1 MMNECE
7 ICGAAL
13 DPGEKCSCQTG
24 EQSSVPALRVI
35 RTPVISEALDSVTHQ
50 LNTVLATVEQLQAN
64 DSSLKQVKAIRAEL
78 AKQFQAME
86 QQRKAAKKQ
95 VMEPYLQ
102 AEAKY
107 KAAVADP
114 YQEADKRLKAWVDNY
129 QNGLKA
135 AKEQELRE
143 YFEELCAVHGVDFL
157 RFESAGVAVDMA
169 MARQKESRKAM
180 QQLESFVLR
189 ARADLDTILKMDDS
203 AEILAE
209 YREHPNL
216 QAAILVVK
224 CRKTAVERAEQQLQ
238 KAQDALQMML
248 DHREEILAAAEEL
261 REQLPEE
268 ETYTMTFTVTGPLPE
283 LKALKAY
290 ILSSNLT
297 IEEDEH
303 E

>member
-13 DPGEKCSCQTG
+13 DPGEKCSCMG
-24 EQSSVPALRVI
+24 ADQSSVPALRVI

-169 MARQKESRKAM
+169 MARQIESRTAKKA
-180 QQLESFVLR
+180 LETFVLKIR
-189 ARADLDTILKMDDS
+189 GDLDTILAMEDS

-209 YREHPNL
+209 YREHHDL
-216 QAAILVVK
+216 QRAILDVTH
-224 CRKTAVERAEQQLQ
+224 RKQRIRWEEKQIQ
-238 KAQDALQMML
+238 KALEEKQEQEQ
-248 DHREEILAAAEEL
+248 HREQLLAVAPEL
-261 REQLPEE
+261 REQLPQE

-290 ILSSNLT
+290 ILTRNLT

>member
-24 EQSSVPALRVI
+24 EQSSVPAMRVI
-35 RTPVISEALDSVTHQ
+35 RTPVISETLDSVTHQ

-64 DSSLKQVKAIRAEL
+64 DSSLKQVKAIRADL
-78 AKQFQAME
+78 ARQFLAME
-86 QQRKAAKKQ
+86 EQRKAAKKQ

-107 KAAVADP
+107 KAAVAEP
-114 YQEADKRLKAWVDNY
+114 YQKADKRLKAWVDNY
-129 QNGLKA
+129 QNGLKQ
-135 AKEQELRE
+135 AKETELRE
-143 YFEELCAVHGVDFL
+143 YFEELCAAHGVDFL

-169 MARQKESRKAM
+169 MARQIESRTVKKA
-180 QQLESFVLR
+180 LETFVLKIR
-189 ARADLDTILKMDDS
+189 GDLDTILAMEDS

-209 YREHPNL
+209 YREHHDL
-216 QAAILVVK
+216 QRAILDVTH
-224 CRKTAVERAEQQLQ
+224 RKQRIRWEEKQIQ
-238 KAQDALQMML
+238 KAKDEKQEQEQ
-248 DHREEILAAAEEL
+248 HREQLLAAAPEL
-261 REQLPEE
+261 REQLPKED
-268 ETYTMTFTVTGPLPE
+268 TYTMTFTVTGPLPE

-290 ILSSNLT
+290 ILTRNLT

>member
-13 DPGEKCSCQTG
+13 DPGEKCNCQTG
-24 EQSSVPALRVI
+24 DQSSVPALRVI

-64 DSSLKQVKAIRAEL
+64 DSSLKQVKAIRADL
-78 AKQFQAME
+78 ARQFLAME
-86 QQRKAAKKQ
+86 EQRKAVKRQ

-102 AEAKY
+102 AEGKY
-107 KAAVADP
+107 KVAIAEP
-114 YQEADKRLKAWVDNY
+114 FQAADKRLNAWVDNY

-157 RFESAGVAVDMA
+157 RFESAGLAVNMA
-169 MARQKESRKAM
+169 MARQIESRTVKKA
-180 QQLESFVLR
+180 LETFVR
-189 ARADLDTILKMDDS
+189 KVRGDLDTILAMEDS

-209 YREHPNL
+209 YKEHHDL
-216 QAAILVVK
+216 QRAILDVTN
-224 CRKTAVERAEQQLQ
+224 RKKRIRWEEEQIQ
-238 KAQDALQMML
+238 KAMEEKQEQEQ
-248 DHREEILAAAEEL
+248 HREQLLAAPPEL
-261 REQLPEE
+261 REQLPKE

-290 ILSSNLT
+290 ILTRNLT

>member
-13 DPGEKCSCQTG
+13 DPGEKCSCMVSD
-24 EQSSVPALRVI
+24 ENSVPALRVI

-50 LNTVLATVEQLQAN
+50 LNTVLATVEQLQAD
-64 DSSLKQVKAIRAEL
+64 DSSLKQVKAIRADL
-78 AKQFQAME
+78 ARQFLAME
-86 QQRKAAKKQ
+86 EQRKAAKKQ

-102 AEAKY
+102 AEEKY
-107 KAAVADP
+107 KAAIAEP
-114 YQEADKRLKAWVDNY
+114 FQAADKRLKAWVDNY

-157 RFESAGVAVDMA
+157 RFSDAGVAVDMA
-169 MARQKESRKAM
+169 MARQIECRTVRKA
-180 QQLESFVLR
+180 LETFVLKIR
-189 ARADLDTILKMDDS
+189 GDLDTILEMEDS

-209 YREHPNL
+209 YREHHDL
-216 QAAILVVK
+216 QRAILDVTN
-224 CRKTAVERAEQQLQ
+224 RKKRIRWEEEQIQ
-238 KAQDALQMML
+238 KAKDEKQEQEQ
-248 DHREEILAAAEEL
+248 HREQLLAAAPEL
-261 REQLPEE
+261 REQLPQE

-290 ILSSNLT
+290 ILTRNLT

>member
-13 DPGEKCSCQTG
+13 DPDEKCSCMVSD
-24 EQSSVPALRVI
+24 ENSVPALRVI

-64 DSSLKQVKAIRAEL
+64 DSSLKQVKAIRADI
-78 AKQFQAME
+78 ARQFFAME
-86 QQRKAAKKQ
+86 EQRKAVKRQ

-107 KAAVADP
+107 KAAIAEPFQAADR
-114 YQEADKRLKAWVDNY
+114 KLKAWVDNY
-129 QNGLKA
+129 QDGLKA
-135 AKEQELRE
+135 AKEAELRE

-157 RFESAGVAVDMA
+157 RFESAGLAVNMA
-169 MARQKESRKAM
+169 MARQIECRTVKKA
-180 QQLESFVLR
+180 LETFVLKIR
-189 ARADLDTILKMDDS
+189 GDLDTILAMEES

-209 YREHPNL
+209 YKEHHDL
-216 QAAILVVK
+216 QQAILDVTN
-224 CRKTAVERAEQQLQ
+224 RKKRIRWEEKQIQ
-238 KAQDALQMML
+238 KAKDEKQEQEQ
-248 DHREEILAAAEEL
+248 HREQLLAAAPEL
-261 REQLPEE
+261 REQLPQE
-268 ETYTMTFTVTGPLPE
+268 ETYTMTFTVTGPLSE

-290 ILSSNLT
+290 ILTRNLT

>member
-7 ICGAAL
+7 ICGAVL
-13 DPGEKCSCQTG
+13 GLGEKCSCMG
-24 EQSSVPALRVI
+24 ADQSSVPALRVI

-129 QNGLKA
+129 QNGMKA

-169 MARQKESRKAM
+169 MARQIESRTAKKA
-180 QQLESFVLR
+180 LETFVLKIR
-189 ARADLDTILKMDDS
+189 GDLDTILAMEDS

-209 YREHPNL
+209 YREHHDL
-216 QAAILVVK
+216 QRAILDVTH
-224 CRKTAVERAEQQLQ
+224 RKQRIRWEEKQIQ
-238 KAQDALQMML
+238 KALEEKQEQEQ
-248 DHREEILAAAEEL
+248 HREQLLAAAPEL
-261 REQLPEE
+261 REQLPQE
-268 ETYTMTFTVTGPLPE
+268 ETYTMTFTVTGPLSE

-290 ILSSNLT
+290 ILTRNLT

>member
-7 ICGAAL
+7 ICDAAL
-13 DPGEKCSCQTG
+13 DPGEKCNCQTG
-24 EQSSVPALRVI
+24 DQSSVPALRVI
-35 RTPVISEALDSVTHQ
+35 RTPVISEALDSVTHH
-50 LNTVLATVEQLQAN
+50 LNTMLAIVEQLQAD
-64 DSSLKQVKAIRAEL
+64 DSSLKQVKAIRADL

-86 QQRKAAKKQ
+86 QQRKAVKQQ

-107 KAAVADP
+107 KAAIAEP
-114 YQEADKRLKAWVDNY
+114 FQAADKRLKAWVDNY
-129 QNGLKA
+129 QNALKA

-189 ARADLDTILKMDDS
+189 VRGDLDTILKMKDS
-203 AEILAE
+203 AEILAA
-209 YREHPNL
+209 YRIKLNL
-216 QAAILVVK
+216 PEAILGVVNHK
-224 CRKTAVERAEQQLQ
+224 AAVERAVQEIRETMEARNQEEQNRRQLL
-238 KAQDALQMML
+238 DA
-248 DHREEILAAAEEL
+248 APEL
-261 REQLPEE
+261 REQLPKED
-268 ETYTMTFTVTGPLPE
+268 TYTMTFTVTGPLPE

-290 ILSSNLT
+290 ILTRNLT